1 MILIS
6 GVNIFGGAIGEL
18 TDASISDSTLQVYS
32 TILDGQASDLAPAL
46 VAIRHVRGI
55 RSGGTVFLDVSV
67 EVARIATAT
76 DVVGI
81 AARLEETLRGVRK
94 EVREVR
100 VKVELQGS

>member
-18 TDASISDSTLQVYS
+18 TDASISDLTLNVYS
-32 TILDGQASDLAPAL
+32 TILDGQTSSLAPAL
-46 VAIRHVRGI
+46 VAIRHIRGV
-55 RSGGTVFLDVSV
+55 RSGGTVFVDVSV
-67 EVARIATAT
+67 EVAPIATAT

-81 AARLEETLRGVRK
+81 AQRFEETLRGARK